1 MEDTSIFDFGVKHL
15 AAEMIALG
23 LNDLS
28 SRDLSRR
35 ADAKSWIRKDS
46 LEPFGFRWCIVTCGV
61 SGNLIRTMVHK
72 ILHEG
77 KTFERLRMISRRTKQ
92 R

>member
-15 AAEMIALG
+15 AAEMLALG
-23 LNDLS
+23 LSDLT

-35 ADAKSWIRKDS
+35 ADAVEWIRKNE
-46 LEPFGFRWCIVTCGV
+46 LEVGGFRWCITTCGV
-61 SGNLIRTMVHK
+61 SGNLIREMVRK
-72 ILHEG
+72 ITVEG
-77 KTFERLRMISRRTKQ
+77 KTFERLRMISRSTKQ